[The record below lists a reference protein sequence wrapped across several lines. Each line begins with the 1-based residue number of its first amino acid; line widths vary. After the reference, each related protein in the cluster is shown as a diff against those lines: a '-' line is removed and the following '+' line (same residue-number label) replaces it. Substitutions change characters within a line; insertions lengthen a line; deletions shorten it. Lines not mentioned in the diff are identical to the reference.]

1 MKTVQAY
8 VQGTRHVR
16 QGKVCQDRTAFLNEN
31 NVYSIA
37 LSDGAG
43 NQKYTFSEYGAEVV
57 TDTVTRFFCKNFDR
71 FYEGK
76 DEKEL
81 AKVLIAVLLRELRKK
96 SEELGADSVVRL
108 SSTLLSAAVKGD
120 KVIICHLGDGAIGAV
135 TVEDS
140 RVISCPENGEFANST
155 YFVTGNKAAEHL
167 KIIRK
172 TIHDELGFF
181 LMSDG
186 TADYCYDD
194 QNNCFRD
201 GARKMALVAY
211 DKDSDKL
218 LEKTIVE
225 KMIAGDTNSDD
236 CSFISLML
244 ADRYS
249 YEGKVPEPKRD
260 LKKTETYGV
269 KNFMEKKS
277 VLPNIIVI
285 GILIIAIAVVSLIF
299 IQGNKINDNDETI
312 TETTETQMETT
323 ETQTEEIL

>member
-31 NVYSIA
+31 NVYAVA

-43 NQKYTFSEYGAEVV
+43 SPQYTFSEYGAEVV

-76 DEKEL
+76 DEREL
-81 AKVLIAVLLRELRKK
+81 AMVLIAVLLKELKKK

-108 SSTLLSAAVKGD
+108 SSTLLSAAVKDD

-135 TVEDS
+135 TAEDS

-172 TIHDELGFF
+172 TIQDELGFF

-194 QNNCFRD
+194 RNNCFRD

-218 LEKTIVE
+218 PEKTIVE
-225 KMIAGDTNSDD
+225 KMIADDTNSDD

-249 YEGKVPEPKRD
+249 YEGKIPEPERN
-260 LKKTETYGV
+260 LKMAEVYGV
-269 KNFMEKKS
+269 KNAMEKKN
-277 VLPNIIVI
+277 VLPVIIAVA
-285 GILIIAIAVVSLIF
+285 ILIMVIAAVSLIF
-299 IQGNKINDNDETI
+299 IQSNKRADDNGQI
-312 TETTETQMETT
+312 TESIETTEEA
-323 ETQTEEIL
+323 ETEEIL